1 MSCILVIDDDPQ
13 IQVMLRQ
20 MLGREGY
27 EVEIAVNGLEGIKV
41 CSQKQIDLVITDIF
55 MPEKEGLETISDL
68 KRDYPGIPIIAM
80 SGGSKTVG
88 RPKQWLYLATKLGA
102 SSLEKPIRKE
112 DLLNTVKSILSK

>member
-1 MSCILVIDDDPQ
+1 MSRILIIDDDPQ

-27 EVEIAVNGLEGIKV
+27 EIEIASNGQEGIKL

-68 KRDYPGIPIIAM
+68 KRDYPTIPIIAM
-80 SGGSKTVG
+80 SGGSKMVG

-102 SSLEKPIRKE
+102 RSLEKPIKKE
-112 DLLNTVKSILSK
+112 DLLNTIRGILSQ